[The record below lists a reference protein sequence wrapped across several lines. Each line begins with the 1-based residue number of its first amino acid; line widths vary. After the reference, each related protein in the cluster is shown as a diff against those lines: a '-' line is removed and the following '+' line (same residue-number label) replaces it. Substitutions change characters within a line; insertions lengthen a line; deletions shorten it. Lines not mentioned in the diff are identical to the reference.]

1 MNIKMSFDDRFSYRL
16 NELKDKYGESIFS
29 ILGISDDKLDVNEYS
44 KKFFKNRN
52 AVADVS
58 VDGNANVSDRSV
70 CSYEYEYP
78 KAIQKLNGIYLIW
91 KKMVENPNLGIKR
104 ANKALDLVISGA
116 LKIHDLHHIVM
127 PYCYAYDS
135 DCIVQKGLPYISNIK
150 IEPPK
155 HVLSYVNLH
164 IQFVAYCSNQT
175 AGAVGLPSFFIFLDY
190 FCRKDWGEDYLVTH
204 SDELKQHL
212 QSFVFSCNYPFRGSQ
227 SSFVNV
233 SIFDKY
239 FLQNLFGNTYYPD
252 MSQPNFES
260 IMNLQKFYARLFVH
274 MSLEQPFTFPVNT
287 ANFYRNDETMEIEDD
302 DFLKFVS
309 DLNCHN
315 GCFNIYSGP
324 LSALSSCCRLRSSL
338 DTGHKEYT
346 NSFGAGGVQIG
357 SHRVVTIN
365 LPRIGYLSS
374 SKDEYMKILENNVSV
389 AQDILDTHRE
399 IVADN
404 IERGKL
410 PLYTFGFMNLK
421 KQYSTI
427 GFIGLNEAV
436 ELMGGNIQNNGG
448 LEFAKDIIDKINAM
462 NQKKTKEDGNIRNC
476 EQIPGESAAVDLAKI
491 DKILYPD
498 KCDYNMYANQF
509 IPLWT
514 NVDVTERIRLQS
526 VFDSKCDGGSILH
539 VNVDSE
545 LSKIQMYNLIKY
557 ACKQGVIYWAVNMA
571 QCRCKSCGKL
581 FIGKFEKSPC
591 HNADIEKFLRVVG
604 FLVPVSSW
612 IPERRAEYE
621 HRQFYTQNQ
630 SNVG

>member
-16 NELKDKYGESIFS
+16 NELRDKYGDAVFS
-29 ILGISDDKLDVNEYS
+29 ILGISDDKLDINEYS
-44 KKFFKNRN
+44 KKFFKNKS

-58 VDGNANVSDRSV
+58 VDANANVSDRSV

-91 KKMVENPNLGIKR
+91 KKMTDNPNFGIKK
-104 ANKALDLVISGA
+104 ANKALELVISGA

-135 DCIVQKGLPYISNIK
+135 DCIVQKGLPYINNIK
-150 IEPPK
+150 ITQPK
-155 HVLSYVNLH
+155 HVLSYINLH
-164 IQFVAYCSNQT
+164 IQFIAYSSNQT
-175 AGAVGLPSFFIFLDY
+175 AGAVGLPSFFVYLDW
-190 FCRKDWGEDYLVTH
+190 FCRKDWGENYLETH
-204 SDELKQHL
+204 AEELGQNL
-212 QSFVFSCNYPFRGSQ
+212 QSFIYSCNYPFRGSQ
-227 SSFVNV
+227 SSFTNI
-233 SIFDKY
+233 SIFDRY
-239 FLQNLFGNTYYPD
+239 FLNHLFGNTYYPD
-252 MSQPNFES
+252 MSQPNFDS

-287 ANFYRNDETMEIEDD
+287 ANFYRPDDTKEIQDEE
-302 DFLKFVS
+302 FLRFVS

-324 LSALSSCCRLRSSL
+324 LSAISSCCRLRSIT
-338 DTGHKEYT
+338 DNVKEYT

-365 LPRIGYLSS
+365 LPRISYISS
-374 SKDEYMKILENNVSV
+374 SKDEYIKILESYVSA

-410 PLYTFGFMNLK
+410 PLYTYGFMNLK
-421 KQYSTI
+421 KQYSTV

-436 ELMGGNIQNNGG
+436 EQMGGNIQNDGG
-448 LEFAKDIIDKINAM
+448 LEFAKQIIDKINAM
-462 NQKKTKEDGNIRNC
+462 NQKRTKEDGNIRNC

-498 KCDYNMYANQF
+498 KCEYKLYANQF

-514 NVDVTERIRLQS
+514 NVDVTERIRLQA
-526 VFDSKCDGGSILH
+526 VFDSKCDGGSIMH
-539 VNVDSE
+539 ANIDSE
-545 LSKIQMYNLIKY
+545 LTKDQMYDLIKY
-557 ACKQGVIYWAVNMA
+557 TCKQGVVYWAINML
-571 QCRCKSCGKL
+571 QVRCKTCNKL
-581 FIGKFEKSPC
+581 FIGKFDKSPC
-591 HNADIEKFLRVVG
+591 HNADVEKYIRVVG
-604 FLVPVSSW
+604 FLTPISSW
-612 IPERRAEYE
+612 LPERREEYE
-621 HRQFYTQNQ
+621 HRQIYSPNQ
-630 SNVG
+630 IKH